1 MMHRGAPGR
10 QAPPTP
16 VLTVLLAA
24 VAVLLAAC
32 SGSSP
37 LMPTATPESTGQP
50 APIRSTP
57 SDSTPPSSAP
67 GSPSVEQP
75 PNQTPRSPSAAP
87 EQDSAPASEPAIT
100 MLRPAAGATL
110 MVPLTLSGTAN
121 TFEAALTVD
130 ALNAAGDYLCIRHL
144 TATSGSGTRGTWQTW
159 LAFAPTHDSGTAPV
173 TLRAYELSARDG
185 SMTNVTE
192 RQISLSAAHPA
203 IVMTTP
209 ACGDVVSPGSQLA
222 VTGSATVFEA
232 ALTVELRDSGG
243 AVRVS
248 RNLMTA
254 EGGVPS
260 AFSDLIPIPAGLPGG
275 YYDLVALSYSAKD
288 GSKQN
293 EFPVQ
298 ILVQ

>member
-1 MMHRGAPGR
+1 MRHHRAPSR

-16 VLTVLLAA
+16 ALTFLLAT
-24 VAVLLAAC
+24 VALVLAAC

-37 LMPTATPESTGQP
+37 LIPTLTPESTGQP
-50 APIRSTP
+50 APSWSAP
-57 SDSTPPSSAP
+57 SDSAPPSSAP
-67 GSPSVEQP
+67 GSPSVEQSP
-75 PNQTPRSPSAAP
+75 GAVPGDPSAAP
-87 EQDSAPASEPAIT
+87 GQDSAPAGEPAIT
-100 MLRPAAGATL
+100 MRRPAAGTTL

-130 ALNAAGDYLCIRHL
+130 ARNAAGEYLCIRHL
-144 TATSGSGTRGTWQTW
+144 TATSGSGTRGTWQTR
-159 LAFAPTHDSGTAPV
+159 LAFAPTHDSGTEPV

-185 SMTNVTE
+185 TISNVTE
-192 RQISLSAAHPA
+192 RQILLSATPPA
-203 IVMTTP
+203 IVLTTP

-222 VTGSATVFEA
+222 VTGIATVFEA
-232 ALTVELRDSGG
+232 ALTLELSDSAG

-248 RNLMTA
+248 LDLMTD

-260 AFSDLIPIPAGLPGG
+260 AFSDLLTIPAALPGG
-275 YYDLVALSYSAKD
+275 YYDLVALSYSPQD